1 METRARPAGST
12 APGLAA
18 RPGLRELFTGFLFLA
33 LSSFGGALPWARR
46 VIVERRRWLSGD
58 QFVDLLSLCL
68 LLPGPNIMNLSVALG
83 ARARGV
89 RGSLAAVLGFSLV
102 PFLLFVG
109 IAELYLRGG
118 DLPLLRGALDGVG
131 AAAAGMLA
139 ATAAKMILPLL
150 RRRPLT
156 AAPFIATTFLAV
168 GLLRWPLLPVVLLL
182 APLSFAVVWRRR

>member
-1 METRARPAGST
+1 MAVP
-12 APGLAA
+12 PGLA
-18 RPGLRELFTGFLFLA
+18 ELFRGFLFLA

-68 LLPGPNIMNLSVALG
+68 LLPGPNVMNLSVALG

-89 RGSLAAVLGFSLV
+89 RGSLAALLGFTLA
-102 PFLLFVG
+102 PFVLFLGVG
-109 IAELYLRGG
+109 EAYVRGG

-131 AAAAGMLA
+131 SAAAGLLV
-139 ATAAKMILPLL
+139 ATALKMIVPLV
-150 RRRPLT
+150 RRRPLA
-156 AAPFIATTFLAV
+156 AAPFIVMTFAAV

-182 APLSFAVVWRRR
+182 APFSFALAWWRR